1 MLRRRVC
8 NHCGPTLTERSA
20 NAYRTITEELYQFAT
35 SILQMQKKCK
45 KNLYMSEKN
54 CNFAPLLGDVMK
66 VLFYHRV
73 FYISTF
79 CVEGMSALL

>member
-1 MLRRRVC
+1 
-8 NHCGPTLTERSA
+8 
-20 NAYRTITEELYQFAT
+20 
-35 SILQMQKKCK
+35 
-45 KNLYMSEKN
+45 MSEKN